1 MKPLMEQ
8 ATVRRILADGVA
20 KGFWTLEDL
29 DRPSPGWKLANES
42 FSPQFGRDFRKPVW
56 TNPLRTQTEDTGPE
70 F

>member
-20 KGFWTLEDL
+20 KGYWTLEDL
-29 DRPSPGWKLANES
+29 DRPSPGFKLATED
-42 FSPQFGRDFRKPVW
+42 FSPQFGRDYRPPAW
-56 TNPLRTQTEDTGPE
+56 TNPLRHQTEERPYE